1 MKIKVLSREKAEIE
15 VFNIKEPTLI
25 ISIRDFKDPDK
36 ARVSIKN
43 ENIKGIVFLNFDDV
57 EENDRYY
64 SCITDEDAKKIC
76 EAVNEMK
83 DFVTQIIIH
92 CEAGV
97 SRSAGV
103 AAAIGK
109 YLNGDDM
116 FIFGA
121 PRFSPNIT
129 CYRKVL
135 NTFMNENVPLDLDKI
150 KFSNEVFS
158 KALIYSRT
166 EEEYKELFFNNEEEL
181 NKWVLDRSSI

>member
-15 VFNIKEPTLI
+15 VHNINEPTLI

-36 ARVSIKN
+36 AKISIKN

-57 EENDRYY
+57 EDNDKFY
-64 SCITDEDAKKIC
+64 SCMTDEDAKKIC
-76 EAVNEMK
+76 DAVNEMK
-83 DFVTQIIIH
+83 DIVTQIIVH

-109 YLNGDDM
+109 FLNDDDM

-135 NTFMNENVPLDLDKI
+135 NTFMCDDVPLDLGKI
-150 KFSNEVFS
+150 KFSNDVFS
-158 KALIYSRT
+158 KGLVYART
-166 EEEYKELFFNNEEEL
+166 QKEFEELFFNNEEEL
-181 NKWVLDRSSI
+181 NKWVSDKSSI

>member
-83 DFVTQIIIH
+83 DFVTPM
-92 CEAGV
+92 
-97 SRSAGV
+97 S
-103 AAAIGK
+103 
-109 YLNGDDM
+109 
-116 FIFGA
+116 
-121 PRFSPNIT
+121 
-129 CYRKVL
+129 
-135 NTFMNENVPLDLDKI
+135 ENVFLSYKI
-150 KFSNEVFS
+150 SQD
-158 KALIYSRT
+158 RT
-166 EEEYKELFFNNEEEL
+166 ATKEKLSL
-181 NKWVLDRSSI
+181 K

>member
-83 DFVTQIIIH
+83 DFVTQIIVH

-121 PRFSPNIT
+121 
-129 CYRKVL
+129 
-135 NTFMNENVPLDLDKI
+135 PLDLDKI

>member
-64 SCITDEDAKKIC
+64 SCITD
-76 EAVNEMK
+76 
-83 DFVTQIIIH
+83 
-92 CEAGV
+92 EAGV